1 MIREEISQ
9 ASKDGMKVLQFPTG
23 ETAMK
28 IEGLGQAENR
38 FYNPRANIGDI
49 RFLAEDKLKY
59 SDIKIGDEVYE
70 RRGDISY
77 IITDVL

>member
-28 IEGLGQAENR
+28 IEGLGVNNDWFRDGLNLKTDRLEVAAE
-38 FYNPRANIGDI
+38 
-49 RFLAEDKLKY
+49 
-59 SDIKIGDEVYE
+59 
-70 RRGDISY
+70 ISQTRDGSRY
-77 IITDVL
+77 GSENVWIITEVL